1 MLGGSFSKLQGSI
14 GRTTGVMR
22 TFSAT
27 VRISHGSFGNF
38 ARGLATMNKSAVATA
53 ATLRTAFPTA
63 IRAAK
68 AAIVST
74 GVGALVI
81 LVGEAIGF
89 LYEKLSAGTE
99 AEEKFAETMEQI
111 KHATENVSN
120 DFSGITS
127 GKELEAQRQKIKEEE
142 AAWRERLNGFEE
154 NSGEYKHLFVAF
166 TTWKQAAENADLNA
180 QRQIDA
186 RKRAER
192 IKAAAEELSEMRKH
206 SENLRAEISKL
217 RVDATREVAEG
228 IYSKIQ
234 LELTFANVDS
244 VEALD
249 RELAGLSQ
257 LNELTAEQDA
267 RSKELLATKQK
278 IDSLEKSAAAARASL
293 REKVQLMQAELAG
306 NDKLLALKEKL
317 YRADLRS
324 QFLKAGVPADKVE
337 EQVQKY
343 IDLEKQL
350 EAKRKRE
357 SADKATAADDAELE
371 ILKAKAAGDEKRA
384 KQLERERKELEHIR
398 KLEEQGVPAEEAK
411 RRARER
417 ANAELSIEEQKLD
430 SVAAKNE
437 RAAATFEVRTARG
450 TETRTAQDVP
460 AMRAVPAGTSTGNA
474 GDATGIGQT
483 VGKSVGQTLIDINI
497 AIRDNTRGILDVLRR
512 GISPQKVLV
521 NPVLS

>member
-1 MLGGSFSKLQGSI
+1 
-14 GRTTGVMR
+14 
-22 TFSAT
+22 
-27 VRISHGSFGNF
+27 
-38 ARGLATMNKSAVATA
+38 
-53 ATLRTAFPTA
+53 
-63 IRAAK
+63 
-68 AAIVST
+68 
-74 GVGALVI
+74 
-81 LVGEAIGF
+81 
-89 LYEKLSAGTE
+89 
-99 AEEKFAETMEQI
+99 
-111 KHATENVSN
+111 
-120 DFSGITS
+120 
-127 GKELEAQRQKIKEEE
+127 
-142 AAWRERLNGFEE
+142 
-154 NSGEYKHLFVAF
+154 
-166 TTWKQAAENADLNA
+166 
-180 QRQIDA
+180 
-186 RKRAER
+186 
-192 IKAAAEELSEMRKH
+192 MRKH

-217 RVDATREVAEG
+217 KADATREAAESVH
-228 IYSKIQ
+228 SKIQ

-244 VEALD
+244 VEALK

-293 REKVQLMQAELAG
+293 REKVRLMQAELAG

-343 IDLEKQL
+343 IELEKQL

-357 SADKATAADDAELE
+357 SADKATAADDAELD

-450 TETRTAQDVP
+450 TETRTVQDVP
-460 AMRAVPAGTSTGNA
+460 AMRAVPAGTRTGNA